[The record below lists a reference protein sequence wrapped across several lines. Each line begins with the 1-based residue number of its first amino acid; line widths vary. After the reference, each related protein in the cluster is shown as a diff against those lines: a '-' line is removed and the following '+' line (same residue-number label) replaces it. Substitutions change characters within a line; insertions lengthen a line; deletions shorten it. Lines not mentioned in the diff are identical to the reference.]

1 MQTLHCRG
9 LIYAIAELALHA
21 ALRNAL
27 MHASHGNDRRLSSTL
42 GPHGVNVRQIDV
54 KCGPEASPSEVANQ
68 CTCSRIP
75 PSRIGKVRGL
85 LQESSSFELETF
97 NALFEA
103 RTQLPSPITRA
114 GAAWIN
120 VIL

>member
-9 LIYAIAELALHA
+9 LMYAIAELALHA

-27 MHASHGNDRRLSSTL
+27 MHASLGNDCRLSSTL

-54 KCGPEASPSEVANQ
+54 KFNVQILFGPAASPSEVANQ

-85 LQESSSFELETF
+85 LQESSSFELERLCLKRAPRYLVPSTVL
-97 NALFEA
+97 AL
-103 RTQLPSPITRA
+103 R
-114 GAAWIN
+114 G
-120 VIL
+120 